1 MRVLTTEPLAAA
13 LLADG
18 RGEPIMRAAPLLTA
32 ESGLISEI
40 LEFRPNVLIV
50 SPERLTGR
58 AVEALARV
66 NGGSWARV
74 LCPGELN
81 GHASLSTTSLRLSGH
96 VTLTREPDQEA
107 ALRHLEEEF
116 TRLVTFRAT
125 RELIGARGHPG
136 LAGSPVLLVGAGI
149 VNLMSALALSKLG
162 CQVTLIERSRDPR
175 EAGDWR
181 GYGCTNGGQDAR
193 MYSVTEYDNYN
204 EKGSSLYGGMREAF
218 TTPVLEGGW
227 LAIPTRALGE
237 RERQWNE
244 MYQRVPAWLARSFT
258 DGMYEIGAAAG
269 ELWDET
275 LQRIPALRRE
285 TGFCDGVL
293 RTYSDLR
300 KLTESS
306 RIQADLNKLENVL
319 APAQLAERYPAFSAA
334 CRSGAIVGG
343 LEIRGFTVQIHAF
356 VRVLVEYLQR
366 RGVQFRWNCRA
377 RAFDRAPDGCIRGVD
392 IGGEVLRA
400 RHYVVSPGIYG
411 DEILQGFK
419 SRSLLHGVLGV
430 WCTLPRVPHELTR
443 SVKIKRAARINED
456 SNATIA
462 VSPSGEPVL
471 ILGTAYGYVGAQP
484 EQLCTRQLEFLYS
497 QLQDLAQTFFPE
509 GYRTARQDGTIERSR
524 RFCIRPWTPTG
535 LGVFE
540 VQAAQDGLAIV
551 TGGHNTGGF
560 AVSPVV
566 ARSVAAALAGSVED
580 IHWHF
585 HPERLS
591 AVIPGLAWLGS

>member
-1 MRVLTTEPLAAA
+1 MRVLTTEPLAAG

-18 RGEPIMRAAPLLTA
+18 RGEPIMRAAPRHA
-32 ESGLISEI
+32 GERGLVAEI

-50 SPERLTGR
+50 APGQLTGG

-66 NGGSWARV
+66 TEGSWARV
-74 LCPGELN
+74 VCPGELN
-81 GHASLSTTSLRLSGH
+81 GQASLATESLKLSGH
-96 VTLTREPDQEA
+96 VRLAQEPDQEA
-107 ALRHLEEEF
+107 ALRHLEADF

-125 RELIGARGHPG
+125 RELIEARGHPA
-136 LAGSPVLLVGAGI
+136 LAGSPVILIGAGI
-149 VNLMSALALSKLG
+149 VNLMSALALSELG
-162 CQVTLIERSRDPR
+162 CRITIVERSADPR
-175 EAGDWR
+175 EPGDWR
-181 GYGCTNGGQDAR
+181 GYGCTYGGQDAR

-218 TTPVLEGGW
+218 MTPVVEGGW
-227 LAIPTRALGE
+227 LAIPTEALGE
-237 RERQWNE
+237 REHQWNE
-244 MYQRVPAWLARSFT
+244 MYQRVPTWLARSFT
-258 DGMYEIGAAAG
+258 AQIYEIGAAAG
-269 ELWDET
+269 RLWDET
-275 LQRIPALRRE
+275 LRRIPILRQA
-285 TGFCDGVL
+285 TGFCEGVL
-293 RTYSDLR
+293 RTYADLR

-306 RIQADLNKLENVL
+306 RIQAGLDRLENVL
-319 APAQLAERYPAFSAA
+319 TPERLAMRYPAFAAA

-356 VRVLVEYLQR
+356 VRTLVEHLEA

-377 RAFDRAPDGCIRGVD
+377 RGFDRAPDGCIRGVD
-392 IGGEVLRA
+392 IGREVLRA

-411 DEILQGFK
+411 DEILSGFK

-430 WCTLPRVPHELTR
+430 WCTLPRVAHELTR

-456 SNATIA
+456 SNVTLA

-471 ILGTAYGYVGAQP
+471 ILGTAYGYVGSQP
-484 EQLCTRQLEFLYS
+484 GKLCARQLEFLYE
-497 QLQDLAQTFFPE
+497 QLEDVAQTFFPQAC
-509 GYRTARQDGTIERSR
+509 RAARQDGTIGRSR

-540 VQAAQDGLAIV
+540 VQAAQDGLALV

-566 ARSVAAALAGSVED
+566 ARSVATALAGSVED
-580 IHWHF
+580 IHWSF
-585 HPERLS
+585 HPERLP
-591 AVIPGLAWLGS
+591 AVIPGLAPLGS